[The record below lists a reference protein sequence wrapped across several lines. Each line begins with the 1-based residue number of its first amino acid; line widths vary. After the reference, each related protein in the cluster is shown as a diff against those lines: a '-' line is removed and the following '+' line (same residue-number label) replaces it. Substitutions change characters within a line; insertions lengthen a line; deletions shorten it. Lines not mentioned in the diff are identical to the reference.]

1 MATRYCIYYI
11 GYPYVVIDFLGVC
24 LLSLNLRR
32 ELRGTLDRFWF
43 RGNVESM
50 KTWLSYNWLKL
61 TAILMAL
68 IAIAVAFFPIYS
80 LPYVYYQML
89 NWVVL
94 GAALVTASHAH
105 EYNRTVMMW
114 VFIILAVIF
123 NPVAPFYLNALQWHM
138 FDLVAIFLFFTSL
151 ILLKPKN

>member
-1 MATRYCIYYI
+1 
-11 GYPYVVIDFLGVC
+11 
-24 LLSLNLRR
+24 
-32 ELRGTLDRFWF
+32 
-43 RGNVESM
+43 M

-123 NPVAPFYLNALQWHM
+123 NPVAPFYLNALQWHV